1 MKNLLKTTILT
12 LFIGFAMVMQRCNN
26 NDPALSDINLTMKA
40 TTSLSTINSS
50 GRVMNTGLVFTDV
63 VIGVTEIEFETFE
76 EDEAEEN
83 EEIEDDEDGAGE
95 DDNEE
100 VEYEGNYIVDLIAG
114 TSTPD
119 FGVVD
124 IAPGIYEEMEI
135 ELNPILEGGLSMFVA
150 FDYTPDGA
158 TDPVRYEYST
168 SAEMEFELEPEGGFI
183 LDEGSLNQMLV
194 LIDLDAMFA
203 NIDLSTATAD
213 VDGVVRINE
222 SSNVDLANQ
231 IAANLGDVMEGG
243 EDEDGDGEI
252 DDD

>member
-1 MKNLLKTTILT
+1 MKNLLKTAVLT
-12 LFIGFAMVMQRCNN
+12 LFISFAVLMQSCNN
-26 NDPALSDINLTMKA
+26 NDPGLSDIKLTMKA
-40 TTSLSTINSS
+40 TTALSTIDPS

-63 VIGVTEIEFETFE
+63 IIGVTEIEFETFE
-76 EDEAEEN
+76 EDESEDN
-83 EEIEDDEDGAGE
+83 GDIEDNDHDGE

-100 VEYEGNYIVDLIAG
+100 IEFEGEFIVDLIAG

-119 FGVVD
+119 FGETN

-135 ELNPILEGGLSMFVA
+135 ELAPILEGGLSMFVA

-158 TDPVRYEYST
+158 VDAVRYEYST

-183 LDEGSLNQMLV
+183 LEEGALNKMLV

-203 NIDLSTATAD
+203 NIDLNTATAD
-213 VDGVVRINE
+213 VDGVVRINND
-222 SSNVDLANQ
+222 SNVDLANQ
-231 IAANLGDVMEGG
+231 IAVNLSDVMEGG
-243 EDEDGDGEI
+243 EDEDEDGEI